1 MQAFREMLKAEAKG
15 DTYSLPPRDQLLGA
29 AAHGPPAAALNKVY
43 LMRTSSILVLLG
55 LSALLLR
62 LLVGLHGHSGA
73 IHEQSAVQLVYRQHA
88 ALCMPRLEHVR
99 YVAFAHRTFQC
110 LKGTRVHLYAQTQC

>member
-1 MQAFREMLKAEAKG
+1 MQPIERSHSTKPWQIG
-15 DTYSLPPRDQLLGA
+15 
-29 AAHGPPAAALNKVY
+29 
-43 LMRTSSILVLLG
+43 ILLG

-73 IHEQSAVQLVYRQHA
+73 IHQSAVQLVYSQHA
-88 ALCMPRLEHVR
+88 ALCMPRLEHVG

-110 LKGTRVHLYAQTQC
+110 LKGTWIHLYAQTQC